1 MGGTGSGSGST
12 VATAADLLAD
22 QAAID
27 QAEADLALAQSR
39 LDLVDLTTPIAGTV
53 AAVSIAAGDAV
64 SASSTSAVITVIG
77 DDGYLVSTS
86 VSLSQVDLV
95 EVGQEATVDLTSVD
109 QQVTGTVT
117 SIGILS
123 TSSTSDPAYTVEL
136 ALDAGDLTLFNGSS
150 AQVSIA
156 VASSGETLTVPTSA
170 VHVDGTTAT
179 VQVLRDG
186 SPVDVEV
193 ERGAVGTELTEI
205 TSGLSEGDVVV
216 LADLSQQ
223 LSSGDEETSSGLTG
237 LGGSSDSEDQQQSFP
252 QGGMPGGGSFGG
264 GSFPGAPGS

>member
-1 MGGTGSGSGST
+1 
-12 VATAADLLAD
+12 
-22 QAAID
+22 
-27 QAEADLALAQSR
+27 
-39 LDLVDLTTPIAGTV
+39 
-53 AAVSIAAGDAV
+53 
-64 SASSTSAVITVIG
+64 
-77 DDGYLVSTS
+77 
-86 VSLSQVDLV
+86 
-95 EVGQEATVDLTSVD
+95 
-109 QQVTGTVT
+109 
-117 SIGILS
+117 
-123 TSSTSDPAYTVEL
+123 
-136 ALDAGDLTLFNGSS
+136 
-150 AQVSIA
+150 
-156 VASSGETLTVPTSA
+156 
-170 VHVDGTTAT
+170 

>member
-1 MGGTGSGSGST
+1 MGSGSGGGST

-27 QAEADLALAQSR
+27 QAEADLALVQSR

-53 AAVSIAAGDAV
+53 AAVSIAAGDEV

-95 EVGQEATVDLTSVD
+95 EVGQQATVDLTSVD

-123 TSSTSDPAYTVEL
+123 TSSTSVPSYTVEL

-170 VHVDGTTAT
+170 VHVDGSTAT

-205 TSGLSEGDVVV
+205 TSGLSAGDVVV
-216 LADLSQQ
+216 LADLSRQ
-223 LSSGDEETSSGLTG
+223 LSSDDEESSSGLTG
-237 LGGSSDSEDQQQSFP
+237 LGGSSTDDQQQSFP

-264 GSFPGAPGS
+264 GGMSGPPGS